1 MRPLLITLMLLVV
14 VLPGTAAAHSLGLS
28 LLKLTQT
35 GDQRFAVAW
44 QPSPALERLQGDHPL
59 SFPETCTF
67 DSPVLICSNGLSGD
81 VRVANLPPHAEVVL
95 HMTTRSGQHYQVM
108 RDGLATVDEA
118 APPAVLET
126 FGHYFIIGI
135 EHILLG
141 IDHLLFVSGL
151 VLLVGFNRGLIWA
164 VTAFT
169 LSHSI
174 TLILSMLDLVRVP
187 IGPVEAVIAL
197 SIVLVIREAMSNRQ
211 TLSRRLPWLVA
222 FGFGLIHGL
231 GFASA
236 LGEIGLPANQE
247 FAALAAFNLGVEAG
261 QLAALAVI
269 WAGVRV
275 FTSIP
280 RAPERTAWLTTCYL
294 IGTAATYW
302 TLERTWGLFVPA

>member
-1 MRPLLITLMLLVV
+1 MRRLLATFVFLAVV
-14 VLPGTAAAHSLGLS
+14 VPGTATAHSLGLS
-28 LLKLTQT
+28 LLKLNQT
-35 GDQRFAVAW
+35 GDQRYSVAW
-44 QPSPALERLQGDHPL
+44 QPSPALERLQGEHAL
-59 SFPETCTF
+59 SFPEACTL
-67 DSPVLICSNGLSGD
+67 DAPVLTCGNGLSGD
-81 VRVANLPPHAEVVL
+81 IRVADLPPHAEVVL
-95 HMTTRSGQHYQVM
+95 HLTTASGQHYQVM
-108 RDGLATVDEA
+108 RDGVATVDEA
-118 APPAVLET
+118 APPAVMAT

-141 IDHLLFVSGL
+141 IDHLLFVSSL

-197 SIVLVIREAMSNRQ
+197 SIVLVVREAMSPRQ

-236 LGEIGLPANQE
+236 LGEIGLPVSQE

-261 QLAALAVI
+261 QLAALAII
-269 WAGVRV
+269 WAAVRAFQKV
-275 FTSIP
+275 P
-280 RAPERTAWLTTCYL
+280 RAPERTAWLTACYL
-294 IGTAATYW
+294 TGTAATYW
-302 TLERTWGLFVPA
+302 TLERSWGLFV

>member
-1 MRPLLITLMLLVV
+1 MRPLLVTLMLLMV
-14 VLPGTAAAHSLGLS
+14 VLPGAAAAHSLGLS
-28 LLKLTQT
+28 LLKLNQT
-35 GDQRFAVAW
+35 GDQRYSVAW
-44 QPSPALERLQGDHPL
+44 QPSPALGRLQADHPL
-59 SFPETCTF
+59 SFPDACTF
-67 DSPVLICSNGLSGD
+67 EAPVLTCNSGLRGD
-81 VRVANLPPHAEVVL
+81 IRVANLPPHAEVVL
-95 HMTTRSGQHYQVM
+95 HLTTRSGQHYQVL

-118 APPAVLET
+118 APPAVMAT

-174 TLILSMLDLVRVP
+174 TLILSMLDVLRVP

-197 SIVLVIREAMSNRQ
+197 SIVLVVREAMSPRQ

-236 LGEIGLPANQE
+236 LGEIGLPVTQE
-247 FAALAAFNLGVEAG
+247 FAALASFNLGVEAG
-261 QLAALAVI
+261 QLAVLAII
-269 WAGVRV
+269 WAGVRAYQAV
-275 FTSIP
+275 P
-280 RAPERTAWLTTCYL
+280 RAPERTAWLAACYL

-302 TLERTWGLFVPA
+302 TLERTWGLFV